1 MIKNLPAMRGTWVW
15 SLGWEDSLEEGMAT
29 HSSILAWRS
38 PIGKGA
44 WQGLQSM
51 GLQRVR
57 HDWVTKHTHM
67 HHNMHHSII
76 FNGQDMEMTQ
86 ISTKRWMD
94 KEDAIYKNIYIHN
107 WLLLI
112 RKKNEILPFMITWME
127 LVDVPWNK
135 TETDKYCMISP
146 TCEI

>member
-1 MIKNLPAMRGTWVW
+1 MIKNLPAMWGTWVW
-15 SLGWEDSLEEGMAT
+15 PLGWEDSLEEGMAT
-29 HSSILAWRS
+29 HFSILAWRS

-44 WQGLQSM
+44 WQGLQ
-51 GLQRVR
+51 RVR
-57 HDWVTKHTHM
+57 HDWVTKHTHTCTPTCITALFSM
-67 HHNMHHSII
+67 AK
-76 FNGQDMEMTQ
+76 TW
-86 ISTKRWMD
+86 KWPKYPLRWMD
-94 KEDAIYKNIYIHN
+94 KEDAIYKNIYTHN

-112 RKKNEILPFMITWME
+112 HKKNEFLPFMITWME

>member
-1 MIKNLPAMRGTWVW
+1 
-15 SLGWEDSLEEGMAT
+15 
-29 HSSILAWRS
+29 
-38 PIGKGA
+38 
-44 WQGLQSM
+44 
-51 GLQRVR
+51 
-57 HDWVTKHTHM
+57 M